1 MNILKQITIIM
12 FVTLIGVILNKLI
25 PLPIPASI
33 YGLVI
38 MFLILWF
45 GWLKVESVRSVSI
58 FLIEIMPL
66 MFISPSVMLIK
77 TWPTVKPFALSAVII
92 CCLSTVIVMIFSGKI
107 TQILL
112 DKKHKPLDPTFD
124 EGYGDDLEL
133 EIEEYE

>member
-45 GWLKVESVRSVSI
+45 GWLRVESVRNVSI
-58 FLIEIMPL
+58 FLIEIMPI

-77 TWPTVKPFALSAVII
+77 TWPTVKPFAVSAIVI
-92 CCLSTVIVMIFSGKI
+92 CFFSTVIVMIASGKI
-107 TQILL
+107 TQIIL
-112 DKKHKPLDPTFD
+112 DKKHKPLYPTFD
-124 EGYGDDLEL
+124 ESYGDDLEFNID
-133 EIEEYE
+133 E